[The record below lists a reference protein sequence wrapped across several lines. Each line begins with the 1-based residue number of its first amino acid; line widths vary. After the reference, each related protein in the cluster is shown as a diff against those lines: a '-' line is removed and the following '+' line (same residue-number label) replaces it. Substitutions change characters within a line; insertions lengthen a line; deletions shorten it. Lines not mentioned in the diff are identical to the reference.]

1 MIISTICLIFSFLFQ
16 GFISN
21 HLKYSLT
28 DPSILSCVYLLVTLI
43 VILPYFEN
51 EKKYIKLLV
60 IFGLLMDIVYTN
72 TFILNTLIFLVI
84 YFVCKFINY
93 FLPHNIFTINLLN
106 IVSMIVYHL
115 LTFLILLIIGYD
127 KYSFLLLLKIISH
140 SLIMTIVYG
149 NIMYLIVSSLMNQ
162 FQIKEIK

>member
-72 TFILNTLIFLVI
+72 TFILNTLIFCL
-84 YFVCKFINY
+84 
-93 FLPHNIFTINLLN
+93 
-106 IVSMIVYHL
+106 
-115 LTFLILLIIGYD
+115 
-127 KYSFLLLLKIISH
+127 
-140 SLIMTIVYG
+140 
-149 NIMYLIVSSLMNQ
+149 
-162 FQIKEIK
+162 

>member
-1 MIISTICLIFSFLFQ
+1 MIISVISLIFSFLFQ

-28 DPSILSCVYLLVTLI
+28 NPSWFSCVYLLVTLI
-43 VILPYFEN
+43 ILFPYFQDR
-51 EKKYIKLLV
+51 KKYIELLV

-84 YFVCKFINY
+84 YFICKFINY

-106 IVSMIVYHL
+106 IISMVVYHV
-115 LTFLILLIIGYD
+115 LTFIVLLIIGYD
-127 KYSFLLLLKIISH
+127 HYSVLLLLKIISH
-140 SLIMTIVYG
+140 SVLMTLIYG
-149 NIMYLIVSSLMNQ
+149 NIMYFVISSLMNQ
-162 FQIKEIK
+162 FQIKDIK